1 MSLRQSLFLVL
12 SCAFIATAY
21 LQAGGL
27 EPRRAAPAATATA
40 LSRSAESQATAGSQ
54 RAVLE
59 QYCLACHSE
68 QVRSGGLSLEAV
80 DVADVPSAG
89 ETWEKVVRKMN
100 AGMMPPPGM
109 PRPDAVTQRGFVSWL
124 EDELDRAALANP
136 DPGRTETFHRLNRTE
151 YKNAIR
157 DLLVLD
163 IAVDELLPPD
173 DSGYGFDNNAGVL
186 RLSQSLMER
195 YLLASRKISR
205 WALGIPPPA
214 AVADTF
220 VLSADQ
226 QQYDRGEGLPFGTRG
241 GIMIPYNFPRDGEY
255 IIRAEFTCA
264 LSSALSCDGSAD
276 FDDDHQLE
284 VAIDGERVHLFEM
297 PSRAGVRGYGP
308 AGSVSSLGDASNT
321 TDLRWQVR
329 APVPAG
335 LRNVAVAFLRLPSY
349 ETSDYPRLRFT
360 APSYEGNMVPKG
372 LGIYQPYLKSVTIL
386 GPFAPTGGAG
396 DTPSR
401 QRVFVC
407 RPESAAEEAPCAR
420 QILSALARR
429 AYRRPVTDADVD
441 KLFAFYTEERAQ
453 AGSTMDSGLEMALRA
468 LLVRPEFLFRIES
481 DRTPGVATHDPTPGV
496 ATEVVSSPRVAPSPT
511 AVSRISDL
519 ELASRLS
526 FFLWSSI
533 PDDALLDLAAQ
544 EGWVDPVYGPQ
555 RLTDPGVL
563 EQQIRRMLADPRS
576 EALAQNFL
584 PQWLNYR
591 LLETLV
597 PADPDFDE
605 SLRAAMFRETELF
618 FDSVLREN
626 RSVHELLT
634 ADYTFLNERLAAH
647 YGIKQ
652 VKGSHFRRVALSE
665 DSPRRGI
672 LGHASILTA
681 TSHAIRTSPVK
692 RGKWVLESI
701 LGVSPPPPLP
711 NVPALEEQDKVATK
725 PLSMREKMAAH
736 RKSPVCAGC
745 HSMIDPVGFALEN
758 FDQTG
763 RWRVV
768 DPSMAPLDVSGSL
781 PDGTVFTNLTEFRAA
796 LLSPPERFAGAVTE
810 KLLTYALGRGLE
822 YYDMPAVRAITRDAA
837 DDGYR
842 LSSLIFGI
850 AKSVPFQMRRSQPA
864 AAPMGVARRF

>member
-1 MSLRQSLFLVL
+1 MPLRRSLFILL

-27 EPRRAAPAATATA
+27 EPRGTAPAATA
-40 LSRSAESQATAGSQ
+40 LSQSAESQATAESQ
-54 RAVLE
+54 RAVL
-59 QYCLACHSE
+59 QRYCLGCHSE

-80 DVADVPSAG
+80 DLADVASAG
-89 ETWEKVVRKMN
+89 ETWEKVVRKVN

-124 EDELDRAALANP
+124 EDELDRAALAHP

-157 DLLVLD
+157 DLLALD

-205 WALGIPPPA
+205 WALGIAPPA

-220 VLSADQ
+220 GLSSDQ

-241 GIMIPYNFPRDGEY
+241 GIMVPYAFPRDGEY
-255 IIRAEFTCA
+255 IIRAEFSCA
-264 LSSALSCDGSAD
+264 LVAAAGCDGSTN

-284 VAIDGERVHLFEM
+284 VAIDGERVHLFEL
-297 PSRAGVRGYGP
+297 PSTARGGGYG
-308 AGSVSSLGDASNT
+308 AGTSVLGDAANT

-329 APVPAG
+329 VPVAAG
-335 LRNVAVAFLRLPSY
+335 LRKVTVAFLRLPSY
-349 ETSDYPRLRFT
+349 ETSDFPRLRFT
-360 APSYEGNMVPKG
+360 APSYEGNMVPRG
-372 LGIYQPYLKSVTIL
+372 LGIYQPHLKSITIL

-420 QILSALARR
+420 EILSVLARR
-429 AYRRPVTDADVD
+429 AYRRPVTEADVD
-441 KLFAFYTEERAQ
+441 KLFAFYTEERAE
-453 AGSTMDSGLEMALRA
+453 AGSTMESGLEMALRA
-468 LLVRPEFLFRIES
+468 LLVRPEFLFRIEA
-481 DRTPGVATHDPTPGV
+481 DPARGVATQ
-496 ATEVVSSPRVAPSPT
+496 VVSSPRVAQAPT
-511 AVSRISDL
+511 AVSPISDL

-544 EGWVDPVYGPQ
+544 E
-555 RLTDPGVL
+555 RLTDPGVV
-563 EQQIRRMLADPRS
+563 EQQIQRMLADPRS

-591 LLETLV
+591 LLEVLV

-626 RSVHELLT
+626 RSVLELLT

-652 VKGSHFRRVALSE
+652 VKGSHFRRVTLGE

-672 LGHASILTA
+672 LGQASILTA

-711 NVPALEEQDKVATK
+711 NVPALEETEKAATT

-736 RKSPVCAGC
+736 RENPVCAGC

-763 RWRVV
+763 RWRDG

-781 PDGTVFTNLTEFRAA
+781 PDGTAFTNLTEFRAA

-822 YYDMPAVRAITRDAA
+822 YYDMPAVRAITRAAA
-837 DDGYR
+837 DDGYQ
-842 LSSLIFGI
+842 LSSLIVGI
-850 AKSVPFQMRRSQPA
+850 AKSVPFQMRRSQSA
-864 AAPMGVARRF
+864 AAPTGVARRF

>member
-1 MSLRQSLFLVL
+1 MSLHRSTFIVL

-21 LQAGGL
+21 LHAGGL
-27 EPRRAAPAATATA
+27 EPQGAAPAATATA
-40 LSRSAESQATAGSQ
+40 LSRSAESQAAGSQ
-54 RAVLE
+54 RAVIQ
-59 QYCLACHSE
+59 QYCLTCHSE

-80 DVADVPSAG
+80 DVADVASAG
-89 ETWEKVVRKMN
+89 ELWEKVVRKMN

-109 PRPDAVTQRGFVSWL
+109 PRPDSVTQRGFVSWL

-136 DPGRTETFHRLNRTE
+136 DPGRIETFHRLNRTE

-157 DLLVLD
+157 DLLALD
-163 IAVDELLPPD
+163 ITVDELLPPD

-195 YLLASRKISR
+195 YLVASRKISR
-205 WALGIPPPA
+205 WALGIPPSA

-220 VLSADQ
+220 VLSSDQ

-241 GIMIPYNFPRDGEY
+241 GILIPYNFPRDGEY

-297 PSRAGVRGYGP
+297 PSTAGKRAYGP
-308 AGSVSSLGDASNT
+308 AASVSSLGDASNT

-329 APVPAG
+329 VPVPGG
-335 LRNVAVAFLRLPSY
+335 LRNVVVAFLRLPSY

-372 LGIYQPYLKSVTIL
+372 LGIYQPYVKSVTIL

-407 RPESAAEEAPCAR
+407 RPESAVEEAPCAR
-420 QILSALARR
+420 EILSVLARR
-429 AYRRPVTDADVD
+429 AYRRPVTDTDID
-441 KLFAFYTEERAQ
+441 KLFVFYTEERAQ
-453 AGSTMDSGLEMALRA
+453 AGSTMESGLEMALRA

-481 DRTPGVATHDPTPGV
+481 DPTPSVATHVPTPGV

-511 AVSRISDL
+511 AVSQITDL

-544 EGWVDPVYGPQ
+544 EGWEDPVYGPQ
-555 RLTDPGVL
+555 RLTDPVVL
-563 EQQIRRMLADPRS
+563 EQQILRMLADPRS
-576 EALAQNFL
+576 EALAKNFL

-634 ADYTFLNERLAAH
+634 ADYTFLNERLAGH
-647 YGIKQ
+647 YGIKH
-652 VKGSHFRRVALSE
+652 VKGSHFRRVTLSE

-711 NVPALEEQDKVATK
+711 NVPALEEQDKGATK
-725 PLSMREKMAAH
+725 LLSMREKMAAH

-781 PDGTVFTNLTEFRAA
+781 PDGTVFRNLTEFRAA
-796 LLSPPERFAGAVTE
+796 LLSRPERFAAAVTE

-850 AKSVPFQMRRSQPA
+850 AKSIPFQMRRSQPA
-864 AAPMGVARRF
+864 AAPTGVARRF

>member
-1 MSLRQSLFLVL
+1 MKMGGLFMSLRRSLFIVL
-12 SCAFIATAY
+12 TCAFMATAY
-21 LQAGGL
+21 VQAGGL
-27 EPRRAAPAATATA
+27 EPRGAAPAAPAAA
-40 LSRSAESQATAGSQ
+40 LSQSAESQATAESQ
-54 RAVLE
+54 RAVL
-59 QYCLACHSE
+59 QRYCFVCHSD
-68 QVRSGGLSLEAV
+68 QLRTGGLSLEAV
-80 DVADVPSAG
+80 DVADVASAG
-89 ETWEKVVRKMN
+89 ETWEKVVRKLN

-124 EDELDRAALANP
+124 EAELDSAALANP
-136 DPGRTETFHRLNRTE
+136 DPGHTETFHRLNRTE

-157 DLLVLD
+157 DLLALD

-173 DSGYGFDNNAGVL
+173 DSSYGFDNNAGVL

-205 WALGIPPPA
+205 WALGIAPPA

-220 VLSADQ
+220 GLSSDQ

-241 GIMIPYNFPRDGEY
+241 GIMVPYTFPRDGEY
-255 IIRAEFTCA
+255 IIRAEFSCA
-264 LSSALSCDGSAD
+264 LVAVAGCDGSAN

-284 VAIDGERVHLFEM
+284 VAIDGERVHLFEL
-297 PSRAGVRGYGP
+297 PSRARARGYGV
-308 AGSVSSLGDASNT
+308 GSVLGDAANT

-329 APVPAG
+329 VPVLAG

-349 ETSDYPRLRFT
+349 ETSDFPRLRFT
-360 APSYEGNMVPKG
+360 APSYEGNMVPRG
-372 LGIYQPYLKSVTIL
+372 LGIYQPHLKSFTIL
-386 GPFAPTGGAG
+386 GPFAPAGGAG

-407 RPESAAEEAPCAR
+407 RPDSAADEAPCAR
-420 QILSALARR
+420 EILSVLARR
-429 AYRRPVTDADVD
+429 AYRRPVTEADVD

-468 LLVRPEFLFRIES
+468 LLVRPEFLFRIE
-481 DRTPGVATHDPTPGV
+481 VDPTPGV
-496 ATEVVSSPRVAPSPT
+496 AAQVVSSPRVALAPT
-511 AVSRISDL
+511 AVAPISDL

-544 EGWVDPVYGPQ
+544 E

-591 LLETLV
+591 LLEVLV

-605 SLRAAMFRETELF
+605 SLRDAMFRESELF

-652 VKGSHFRRVALSE
+652 VKGSHFRRVVLS
-665 DSPRRGI
+665 DSSRRGI

-701 LGVSPPPPLP
+701 LGVSPPPPPP
-711 NVPALEEQDKVATK
+711 NVPDLEDTEKAATR
-725 PLSMREKMAAH
+725 PLSIREKMAAH
-736 RKSPVCAGC
+736 RENPVCAGC

-763 RWRVV
+763 RWRVI
-768 DPSMAPLDVSGSL
+768 DPSMTPIDVSGSL
-781 PDGTVFTNLTEFRAA
+781 PDGTAFTSLTEFRAA
-796 LLSPPERFAGAVTE
+796 LLDPPDRFARAVTGR
-810 KLLTYALGRGLE
+810 LLTYALGRGLE
-822 YYDMPAVRAITRDAA
+822 YYDMPSVRTITRAAA

-842 LSSLIFGI
+842 LSALIVGI

-864 AAPMGVARRF
+864 AAPTGVARRF

>member
-1 MSLRQSLFLVL
+1 MPLHRSLFILL

-27 EPRRAAPAATATA
+27 EPRGAAPAAPATA
-40 LSRSAESQATAGSQ
+40 LSQSAESQATAESQ
-54 RAVLE
+54 HAVL
-59 QYCLACHSE
+59 QRYCFVCHSD
-68 QVRSGGLSLEAV
+68 QLRTGGLSLEALDLA
-80 DVADVPSAG
+80 DVASAG
-89 ETWEKVVRKMN
+89 ETWEKVVRKLN

-109 PRPDAVTQRGFVSWL
+109 PRPDAVTQRGVVSWL

-157 DLLVLD
+157 DLLALD
-163 IAVDELLPPD
+163 IEVEELLPPD
-173 DSGYGFDNNAGVL
+173 DSSYGFDNNAGVL

-205 WALGIPPPA
+205 WALGIAPPA

-220 VLSADQ
+220 GLSSDQ

-241 GIMIPYNFPRDGEY
+241 GIMIPYTFPRDGEY
-255 IIRAEFTCA
+255 VIRAEFSCA
-264 LSSALSCDGSAD
+264 LVSGAGCDGSTN

-284 VAIDGERVHLFEM
+284 VAIDGERVHLFEL
-297 PSRAGVRGYGP
+297 PSRARGGGYD
-308 AGSVSSLGDASNT
+308 AGTSVLGDAANT

-329 APVPAG
+329 VPVAAG
-335 LRNVAVAFLRLPSY
+335 LRNVTVAFLRLPSY
-349 ETSDYPRLRFT
+349 ETSDFPRLRFT
-360 APSYEGNMVPKG
+360 APSYEGNMVPRG
-372 LGIYQPYLKSVTIL
+372 LGIYQPHLRSVTIV
-386 GPFAPTGGAG
+386 GPFAPAGAAG

-420 QILSALARR
+420 EILSVLARR
-429 AYRRPVTDADVD
+429 AYRRPVTEADVD
-441 KLFAFYTEERAQ
+441 KLFAFYTEERTQ
-453 AGSTMDSGLEMALRA
+453 AGSTMESGLEMALRA
-468 LLVRPEFLFRIES
+468 LLVRPEFLFRIE
-481 DRTPGVATHDPTPGV
+481 ADPTRGV
-496 ATEVVSSPRVAPSPT
+496 TTQVVSSPRVAPAPP
-511 AVSRISDL
+511 AVAPISDL
-519 ELASRLS
+519 DLASRLS

-544 EGWVDPVYGPQ
+544 E

-576 EALAQNFL
+576 EALAQNFV

-591 LLETLV
+591 LLEVLV

-605 SLRAAMFRETELF
+605 SLRAAMLRETEFF

-652 VKGSHFRRVALSE
+652 VKGSHFRRVMLSE
-665 DSPRRGI
+665 DSPRRGL
-672 LGHASILTA
+672 LGQASILTA

-701 LGVSPPPPLP
+701 LGVSPPPPP
-711 NVPALEEQDKVATK
+711 PIVPDLDETDKAATR
-725 PLSMREKMAAH
+725 PLSIREKMAAH
-736 RKSPVCAGC
+736 RANPVCAGC

-763 RWRVV
+763 RWRDV
-768 DPSMAPLDVSGSL
+768 DPSMAPIDVSGSL
-781 PDGTVFTNLTEFRAA
+781 PNGTAFTSLTEFRAA
-796 LLSPPERFAGAVTE
+796 LLDPPERFAGAVTQR
-810 KLLTYALGRGLE
+810 LLTYALGRGLE
-822 YYDMPAVRAITRDAA
+822 YYDMPTVRAITRDAA

-842 LSSLIFGI
+842 LSALIVGI
-850 AKSVPFQMRRSQPA
+850 AKSVPFRMRRSQPP
-864 AAPMGVARRF
+864 AAPTGVARLF

>member
-1 MSLRQSLFLVL
+1 MSLRRSLFIVL
-12 SCAFIATAY
+12 SCALIATAY

-27 EPRRAAPAATATA
+27 EPRGAAPAATATA
-40 LSRSAESQATAGSQ
+40 LSRLAESQATAESQ
-54 RAVLE
+54 RAVVQ
-59 QYCLACHSE
+59 QYCVGCHSE
-68 QVRSGGLSLEAV
+68 QLRSGGLSLETVDLA
-80 DVADVPSAG
+80 DVASAG
-89 ETWEKVVRKMN
+89 ETWEKVVRKVN

-136 DPGRTETFHRLNRTE
+136 DPGRTETFHRLNRAE

-157 DLLVLD
+157 DLLALD

-173 DSGYGFDNNAGVL
+173 DAGYGFDNNAGVL
-186 RLSQSLMER
+186 RLSQSLLER

-205 WALGIPPPA
+205 WALGIPPAA
-214 AVADTF
+214 AVSDTF
-220 VLSADQ
+220 RLSSDK

-255 IIRAEFTCA
+255 IIRAEFSCA
-264 LSSALSCDGSAD
+264 LAAINVCDGSANY
-276 FDDDHQLE
+276 DDDHQLE
-284 VAIDGERVHLFEM
+284 IAIDGERVHLFEL
-297 PSRAGVRGYGP
+297 PSRARAGGYTTGTP
-308 AGSVSSLGDASNT
+308 SVLGDAENT
-321 TDLRWQVR
+321 SDLRWQVR
-329 APVPAG
+329 VSVPAG
-335 LRNVAVAFLRLPSY
+335 LRNVAMVFLRLPSY

-360 APSYEGNMVPKG
+360 APSYEGNMVPRG
-372 LGIYQPYLKSVTIL
+372 LGIYQPHLKSLTIL
-386 GPFAPTGGAG
+386 GPFAPAGGAG

-401 QRVFVC
+401 QRVLVC

-420 QILSALARR
+420 EILSVLARR

-468 LLVRPEFLFRIES
+468 LLVRPEFLFRIEAAPTS
-481 DRTPGVATHDPTPGV
+481 GVATQ
-496 ATEVVSSPRVAPSPT
+496 VVSSPRVAQSPT
-511 AVSRISDL
+511 AVSQISDL
-519 ELASRLS
+519 DLASRLS

-544 EGWVDPVYGPQ
+544 E

-591 LLETLV
+591 LLELLA

-626 RSVHELLT
+626 RSVLELLT
-634 ADYTFLNERLAAH
+634 ADYTFLNERLAVH
-647 YGIKQ
+647 YGIKH
-652 VKGSHFRRVALSE
+652 VKGSHFRRVMLGE

-672 LGHASILTA
+672 LGQASILTA

-711 NVPALEEQDKVATK
+711 NVPALEETEKAATK
-725 PLSMREKMAAH
+725 SLSMREKMASH
-736 RKSPVCAGC
+736 RKNPVCAGC

-763 RWRVV
+763 RWRDV
-768 DPSMAPLDVSGSL
+768 DPSMAPLDLSGSL
-781 PDGTVFTNLTEFRAA
+781 PDGTPFTNLTEFRAA

-822 YYDMPAVRAITRDAA
+822 YYDMPAVRAITREAA

-842 LSSLIFGI
+842 LSSLIVGI
-850 AKSVPFQMRRSQPA
+850 AKSIPFQMRRSQPA
-864 AAPMGVARRF
+864 AAPTGVARRF

>member
-1 MSLRQSLFLVL
+1 MSLRRSLFIVL
-12 SCAFIATAY
+12 PCAFIATAY
-21 LQAGGL
+21 LHAGGL
-27 EPRRAAPAATATA
+27 APRGAAPAAPTAA
-40 LSRSAESQATAGSQ
+40 LSQSAESQATAESQ
-54 RAVLE
+54 RAVL
-59 QYCLACHSE
+59 QRYCFACHSD
-68 QVRSGGLSLEAV
+68 QLRTGGLSLEAA
-80 DVADVPSAG
+80 DVADVASAG
-89 ETWEKVVRKMN
+89 ETWEKVVRKLN

-109 PRPDAVTQRGFVSWL
+109 PRPDAVTQRGLVSWL

-157 DLLVLD
+157 DLLALD

-173 DSGYGFDNNAGVL
+173 DSSYGFDNNAGVL

-195 YLLASRKISR
+195 YLFASRKISR
-205 WALGIPPPA
+205 WALGIAPPA

-220 VLSADQ
+220 GLSSDQ

-241 GIMIPYNFPRDGEY
+241 GIMVPYTFPRDGEY
-255 IIRAEFTCA
+255 IIRAEFSCA
-264 LSSALSCDGSAD
+264 LVAAAGCDGSAN

-284 VAIDGERVHLFEM
+284 VAIDGERVHLFEL
-297 PSRAGVRGYGP
+297 PSRTGPSGYNERT
-308 AGSVSSLGDASNT
+308 SVLGDAANT

-329 APVPAG
+329 VPVLAG
-335 LRNVAVAFLRLPSY
+335 VRNVAVAFLRLPSY

-360 APSYEGNMVPKG
+360 SPSYEGNMVPRG
-372 LGIYQPYLKSVTIL
+372 LGIYQPHLKSVTIL
-386 GPFAPTGGAG
+386 GPFAPAGGAG

-407 RPESAAEEAPCAR
+407 HPESAADEAPCAR
-420 QILSALARR
+420 EILSVLARR
-429 AYRRPVTDADVD
+429 AYRRPVTEADVD
-441 KLFAFYTEERAQ
+441 KLFAFYAEERAQ
-453 AGSTMDSGLEMALRA
+453 AGSTMESGLEMALRA
-468 LLVRPEFLFRIES
+468 LLVRPEFLFRIE
-481 DRTPGVATHDPTPGV
+481 ADPTPGI
-496 ATEVVSSPRVAPSPT
+496 ATQVVSSPRVAQAPT
-511 AVSRISDL
+511 AVAPISDL

-544 EGWVDPVYGPQ
+544 E

-563 EQQIRRMLADPRS
+563 EPQIRRMLADPRS

-591 LLETLV
+591 TLEVAV

-605 SLRAAMFRETELF
+605 SLRAAMLRETELF

-652 VKGSHFRRVALSE
+652 VKGSHFRRVMLG

-681 TSHAIRTSPVK
+681 TSAAVRTSPVK

-701 LGVSPPPPLP
+701 LGVSPPPPP
-711 NVPALEEQDKVATK
+711 PVVPDLEEQDKAATR

-736 RKSPVCAGC
+736 RENPVCAGC
-745 HSMIDPVGFALEN
+745 HAMIDPVGFALEN

-768 DPSMAPLDVSGSL
+768 DPSMTPLDVSGSL
-781 PDGTVFTNLTEFRAA
+781 PDGTTFTNLPEFRAA

-810 KLLTYALGRGLE
+810 RLLTYALGRGLE

-842 LSSLIFGI
+842 LSELIVGI

-864 AAPMGVARRF
+864 AAPAGVARRF

>member
-1 MSLRQSLFLVL
+1 MSLHRSLFIVL

-21 LQAGGL
+21 LHAGGL
-27 EPRRAAPAATATA
+27 EPRGAAPAATATA

-80 DVADVPSAG
+80 DVADVASAG

-157 DLLVLD
+157 DLLALD

-205 WALGIPPPA
+205 WALGISPPA

-220 VLSADQ
+220 VLSSDQ

-241 GIMIPYNFPRDGEY
+241 GIMIPYTFPRDGEY
-255 IIRAEFTCA
+255 IIRAEFSCSLVTVA
-264 LSSALSCDGSAD
+264 GCDGSTN

-284 VAIDGERVHLFEM
+284 VAIDGERVHLFEL
-297 PSRAGVRGYGP
+297 PSRTRARGYG
-308 AGSVSSLGDASNT
+308 GRTSVLGDPENT

-329 APVPAG
+329 VPVSAG
-335 LRNVAVAFLRLPSY
+335 LRDVAVAFLRLPSY
-349 ETSDYPRLRFT
+349 ETSDFPRLRFT
-360 APSYEGNMVPKG
+360 APSYEGNMVPRG
-372 LGIYQPYLKSVTIL
+372 LGIYQPHLKSVTIL
-386 GPFAPTGGAG
+386 GPFAPAGGAG

-420 QILSALARR
+420 AILSVLARR

-481 DRTPGVATHDPTPGV
+481 DPTPGVATHDPTPGV
-496 ATEVVSSPRVAPSPT
+496 ATEVVSSPRVALAQSPT
-511 AVSRISDL
+511 TVSQITDL

-563 EQQIRRMLADPRS
+563 EQQIRRMLTDPRS

-647 YGIKQ
+647 YGIKR
-652 VKGSHFRRVALSE
+652 VKGSHFRRVTLSE

-796 LLSPPERFAGAVTE
+796 LLSPPERFARAVTE

-822 YYDMPAVRAITRDAA
+822 YYDMPAVRAITRAAA

-864 AAPMGVARRF
+864 AAPTGVARRF

>member
-1 MSLRQSLFLVL
+1 MNMGGLFMSLRRSLFIVL
-12 SCAFIATAY
+12 SCALIATAY

-40 LSRSAESQATAGSQ
+40 LSRLAESQATAESQ
-54 RAVLE
+54 RAVLQ
-59 QYCLACHSE
+59 QYCVGCHSE
-68 QVRSGGLSLEAV
+68 QLRSGGLSLETVDLA
-80 DVADVPSAG
+80 DVASAG
-89 ETWEKVVRKMN
+89 ETWEKVVRKVN

-157 DLLVLD
+157 DLLALD

-186 RLSQSLMER
+186 RLSQSLLER

-205 WALGIPPPA
+205 WALGIPPA
-214 AVADTF
+214 ATVADTF
-220 VLSADQ
+220 RLSSDQ
-226 QQYDRGEGLPFGTRG
+226 QQYDRSEGLPFGTRG

-255 IIRAEFTCA
+255 IIRAEFSCA
-264 LSSALSCDGSAD
+264 LVAVAGCDGSAN

-284 VAIDGERVHLFEM
+284 VAIDGERVHLFEL
-297 PSRAGVRGYGP
+297 PSRARGRGYS
-308 AGSVSSLGDASNT
+308 AGTSVLGDAANT

-329 APVPAG
+329 VPVPAG
-335 LRNVAVAFLRLPSY
+335 LWNVAVAFLRVPSY
-349 ETSDYPRLRFT
+349 ETSDFPRLRFT
-360 APSYEGNMVPKG
+360 APSYEGNMVPRG
-372 LGIYQPYLKSVTIL
+372 LGIYQPHLKSVTIL
-386 GPFAPTGGAG
+386 GPFAPAGGAG

-401 QRVFVC
+401 QRVLVC
-407 RPESAAEEAPCAR
+407 RPESAAAEAPCAR
-420 QILSALARR
+420 ENISVLARR
-429 AYRRPVTDADVD
+429 AYRRPVTEADVD
-441 KLFAFYTEERAQ
+441 KLFAFYTEERAK
-453 AGSTMDSGLEMALRA
+453 AGSTLESGLEMALRA
-468 LLVRPEFLFRIES
+468 LLVRPEFLFRIE
-481 DRTPGVATHDPTPGV
+481 AAPTPGL
-496 ATEVVSSPRVAPSPT
+496 ATQVVSNSRVAPAPV
-511 AVSRISDL
+511 AVSPISDL

-533 PDDALLDLAAQ
+533 PDDALLDLATQ
-544 EGWVDPVYGPQ
+544 E
-555 RLTDPGVL
+555 RLTDPEVL

-591 LLETLV
+591 TLEVAV

-605 SLRAAMFRETELF
+605 SLRAAMLRETELF
-618 FDSVLREN
+618 FDSVLRDN
-626 RSVHELLT
+626 RSVLELLS
-634 ADYTFLNERLAAH
+634 ADYTFLNERLAGH

-652 VKGSHFRRVALSE
+652 VKGSHFRRVTLSA
-665 DSPRRGI
+665 DNPRRGI
-672 LGHASILTA
+672 GILGQASILTA

-711 NVPALEEQDKVATK
+711 NVPALEEQDKGATR

-736 RKSPVCAGC
+736 RENPVCAGC

-763 RWRVV
+763 RWRDV
-768 DPSMAPLDVSGSL
+768 DPSMAPIDVTGSL
-781 PDGTVFTNLTEFRAA
+781 PDGTAFTSLPEFRAA
-796 LLSPPERFAGAVTE
+796 LMAPPERFVRAVTE

-837 DDGYR
+837 DDEYR
-842 LSSLIFGI
+842 LSALIVGI

-864 AAPMGVARRF
+864 AAPTGVARRF

>member
-1 MSLRQSLFLVL
+1 M
-12 SCAFIATAY
+12 ATAY
-21 LQAGGL
+21 VQAGGL
-27 EPRRAAPAATATA
+27 EPRGAAPAAPATA
-40 LSRSAESQATAGSQ
+40 LSQSAESQATAESQ
-54 RAVLE
+54 RAVL
-59 QYCLACHSE
+59 QRYCFVCHSD
-68 QVRSGGLSLEAV
+68 QLRTGGLSLEAV
-80 DVADVPSAG
+80 DVADVASAG
-89 ETWEKVVRKMN
+89 ETWEKVVRKLN

-124 EDELDRAALANP
+124 EAELDSAALANP
-136 DPGRTETFHRLNRTE
+136 DPGHTETFHRLNRTE

-157 DLLVLD
+157 DLLALD

-173 DSGYGFDNNAGVL
+173 DSSYGFDNNAGVL

-205 WALGIPPPA
+205 WALGIAPPA

-220 VLSADQ
+220 GLSSDQ

-241 GIMIPYNFPRDGEY
+241 GIMVPYTFPRDGEY
-255 IIRAEFTCA
+255 IIRAEFSCA
-264 LSSALSCDGSAD
+264 LVAVAGCDGSAN

-284 VAIDGERVHLFEM
+284 VAIDGERVHLFEL
-297 PSRAGVRGYGP
+297 PSRARARGYGV
-308 AGSVSSLGDASNT
+308 GSVLGDAANT

-329 APVPAG
+329 VPVLAG

-349 ETSDYPRLRFT
+349 ETSDFPRLRFT
-360 APSYEGNMVPKG
+360 APSYEGNMVPRG
-372 LGIYQPYLKSVTIL
+372 LGIYQPHLKSVTIL
-386 GPFAPTGGAG
+386 GPFAPAGGAG

-407 RPESAAEEAPCAR
+407 RPESAADEAPCAR
-420 QILSALARR
+420 EILSVLARR
-429 AYRRPVTDADVD
+429 AYRRPVTEADVD

-468 LLVRPEFLFRIES
+468 LLVRPEFLFRIE
-481 DRTPGVATHDPTPGV
+481 VDPTPGV
-496 ATEVVSSPRVAPSPT
+496 AAQVVSSPRVALAPT
-511 AVSRISDL
+511 AVAPISDL

-544 EGWVDPVYGPQ
+544 E

-591 LLETLV
+591 LLEVLV

-605 SLRAAMFRETELF
+605 SLRAAMFRESELF

-652 VKGSHFRRVALSE
+652 VKGSHFRRVVLS
-665 DSPRRGI
+665 DSSRRGI

-701 LGVSPPPPLP
+701 LGVSPPPPPP
-711 NVPALEEQDKVATK
+711 NVPDLEDTEKAATR
-725 PLSMREKMAAH
+725 PLSIREKMAAH
-736 RKSPVCAGC
+736 RENPVCAGC

-763 RWRVV
+763 RWRVI
-768 DPSMAPLDVSGSL
+768 DPSMTPIDVSGSL
-781 PDGTVFTNLTEFRAA
+781 PDGTAFTSLTEFRAA
-796 LLSPPERFAGAVTE
+796 LLDPPDRFARAVTE
-810 KLLTYALGRGLE
+810 RLLTYALGRGLE
-822 YYDMPAVRAITRDAA
+822 YYDMPSVRAITRAAA

-842 LSSLIFGI
+842 LSALIVGI

-864 AAPMGVARRF
+864 AAPTGVARRF

>member
-1 MSLRQSLFLVL
+1 MKMGGLFMSLRRSLFIVL
-12 SCAFIATAY
+12 FCALMATAY
-21 LQAGGL
+21 VQAGGL
-27 EPRRAAPAATATA
+27 EPRGAAPAAPATA
-40 LSRSAESQATAGSQ
+40 LSQSAESQATAESQ
-54 RAVLE
+54 RAVL
-59 QYCLACHSE
+59 QRYCFVCHSD
-68 QVRSGGLSLEAV
+68 QLRTGGLSLEAV
-80 DVADVPSAG
+80 DVADVASAG
-89 ETWEKVVRKMN
+89 ETWEKVVRKLN

-124 EDELDRAALANP
+124 EAELDRAALANP
-136 DPGRTETFHRLNRTE
+136 DPGHTETFHRLNRTE

-157 DLLVLD
+157 DLLALD

-173 DSGYGFDNNAGVL
+173 DSSYGFDNNAGVL

-205 WALGIPPPA
+205 WALGIAPPA

-220 VLSADQ
+220 GLSSDQ

-241 GIMIPYNFPRDGEY
+241 GIMVPYTFPRDGEY
-255 IIRAEFTCA
+255 IIRAEFSCA
-264 LSSALSCDGSAD
+264 LVAVAGCDGSAN

-284 VAIDGERVHLFEM
+284 VAIDGERVHLFEL
-297 PSRAGVRGYGP
+297 PSRARARGYGV
-308 AGSVSSLGDASNT
+308 GSVLGDAANT

-329 APVPAG
+329 VPVLAG

-349 ETSDYPRLRFT
+349 ETSDFPRLRFT
-360 APSYEGNMVPKG
+360 APSYEGNMVPRG
-372 LGIYQPYLKSVTIL
+372 LGIYQPHLKSVTIL
-386 GPFAPTGGAG
+386 GPFAPAGGAG

-407 RPESAAEEAPCAR
+407 RPDSAADEAPCAR
-420 QILSALARR
+420 EILSVLARR
-429 AYRRPVTDADVD
+429 AYRRPVTEADVD

-468 LLVRPEFLFRIES
+468 LLVRPEFLFRIE
-481 DRTPGVATHDPTPGV
+481 VDPTPGV
-496 ATEVVSSPRVAPSPT
+496 AAQVVSSPRVALAPT
-511 AVSRISDL
+511 AVAPISDL

-544 EGWVDPVYGPQ
+544 E

-591 LLETLV
+591 LLEVLV

-605 SLRAAMFRETELF
+605 SLRAAMFRESELF

-652 VKGSHFRRVALSE
+652 VKGSHFRRVVLS
-665 DSPRRGI
+665 DSSRRGI

-701 LGVSPPPPLP
+701 LGVSPPPPPP
-711 NVPALEEQDKVATK
+711 NVPDLEDTEKAATR
-725 PLSMREKMAAH
+725 PLSIREKMAAH
-736 RKSPVCAGC
+736 RENPVCAGC

-763 RWRVV
+763 RWRVI
-768 DPSMAPLDVSGSL
+768 DPSMTPIDVSGSL
-781 PDGTVFTNLTEFRAA
+781 PDGTAFTSLTEFRAA
-796 LLSPPERFAGAVTE
+796 LLDPPDRFARAVTGR
-810 KLLTYALGRGLE
+810 LLTYALGRGLE
-822 YYDMPAVRAITRDAA
+822 YYDMPSVRAITRAAA

-842 LSSLIFGI
+842 LSALIVGI

-864 AAPMGVARRF
+864 AAPTGVARRF